1 MNLLD
6 KLKNTFLY
14 NNKYRTDSEAVIV
27 ACYFNP
33 QNNEHRKKA
42 FDIFY
47 DSIKHL
53 NHRIVE
59 GVIGDAEPQL
69 PASPSISRIYTKDLL
84 WHKEALLN
92 AVIKDLPQNFK
103 YVFWLDTDVLFTNK
117 DWLVHGVEELKYNN
131 IIQPFEYCVHLEEGE
146 TKPSFDVAHEK
157 QYASD
162 PKLRHKS
169 LWRSFCANFKTNDLS
184 GDTNYDKHGHVG
196 FAWGAKRSVLEAMPL
211 YDRALIGGADHIIA
225 HAAAG
230 QIGHSCLQKSFTE
243 DIDAINDWSEDFEK
257 VINGKISYVIGD
269 LHHIWHGDIAKRQ
282 YLKRIQEFTPKAKQ
296 ITKKDANGLY
306 VADELN
312 GDTYMKEYFD
322 HREDTSKND
331 RVKEI
336 LDIADKKAKL
346 NKAVLHTGKKP
357 YKNVIQSRPID
368 SNISRQTYLPQDNLG
383 IDIIEAFVANE
394 IINEYVNVDQVYED
408 APQEPQGFEDGFG
421 GGDFSGGGSGGSWEE
436 TSQETTDTTD
446 YSQSENF
453 S

>member
-59 GVIGDAEPQL
+59 GVIGDAQPQL
-69 PASPSISRIYTKDLL
+69 PANPSISRIYTKDLL

-92 AVIKDLPQNFK
+92 AVIKDLPQKFK

-117 DWLVHGVEELKYNN
+117 DWLVHGVEELKHNN
-131 IIQPFEYCVHLEEGE
+131 IIQPFEYCVHLDEGE
-146 TKPSFDVAHEK
+146 TKPSFDVANEK
-157 QYASD
+157 QFASD

-257 VINGKISYVIGD
+257 VIDGKISYVVGD

-322 HREDTSKND
+322 HREDTSKPKVD
-331 RVKEI
+331 KSFGKIYTPVAGRVK
-336 LDIADKKAKL
+336 
-346 NKAVLHTGKKP
+346 
-357 YKNVIQSRPID
+357 SRPID
-368 SNISRQTYLPQDNLG
+368 TNISRQTYPQDNLG
-383 IDIIEAFVANE
+383 LDIIEAYVANE
-394 IINEYVNVDQVYED
+394 IINDFVEGETVYYED
-408 APQEPQGFEDGFG
+408 AQPEPQGFEDGFG
-421 GGDFSGGGSGGSWEE
+421 GGDFSGGGSGGSWDDSANESTDNE
-436 TSQETTDTTD
+436 TPDTTD

>member
-1 MNLLD
+1 MNLVD

-14 NNKYRTDSEAVIV
+14 ENKYKTDSEAVII

-42 FDIFY
+42 FDVFY
-47 DSIKHL
+47 NSIKHL

-69 PASPSISRIYTKDLL
+69 PLTSSITRIYTKDLL
-84 WHKEALLN
+84 WHKEGLLN
-92 AVIKDLPQNFK
+92 AIIKDLPQKFK

-117 DWLVHGVEELKYNN
+117 DWLVQGVEELKHNN
-131 IIQPFEYCVHLEEGE
+131 IIQPFEYCVHLNEGE
-146 TKPSFDVAHEK
+146 LKPSFDVNYEK
-157 QYASD
+157 AFASD
-162 PKLRHKS
+162 PANRHKS
-169 LWRSFCANFKTNDLS
+169 IWRSFCANFKTNDLS
-184 GDTNYDKHGHVG
+184 SDTNYDKHGHVG
-196 FAWGAKRSVLEAMPL
+196 FAWGAKRSVLDTMSL
-211 YDRALIGGADHIIA
+211 YDRALIGGSDHIIA

-257 VINGKISYVIGD
+257 VINGKISYVVGE
-269 LHHIWHGDIAKRQ
+269 LHHIWHGDIVKRQ

-322 HREDTSKND
+322 HREDTSKPKVEMFGKQGNL
-331 RVKEI
+331 I
-336 LDIADKKAKL
+336 PMDKRRKFS
-346 NKAVLHTGKKP
+346 GP
-357 YKNVIQSRPID
+357 SQPRPID
-368 SNISRQTYLPQDNLG
+368 VNITRQEYLPQDNLG
-383 IDIIEAFVANE
+383 LDIIEAFVANE
-394 IINEYVNVDQVYED
+394 IINDFVDAEQVYD
-408 APQEPQGFEDGFG
+408 DVPQEQQGFEDGFG
-421 GGDFSGGGSGGSWEE
+421 GGGFSGGSWDDSANELTDNE
-436 TSQETTDTTD
+436 TPD